1 MKLKKGAFIGIGI
14 GLVTLSL
21 LAFFINQFVKGTQA
35 GNEAEIPNIDTTGY
49 QVMDLYP
56 QDPVTIDGTV
66 QLVADNSYFY
76 DAEKGQ
82 IDQILVQ
89 DGQQVKKGDLL
100 YKYIQTGDLQH
111 DIEDALRE
119 QTRLYND
126 RNRLIDNLSKQ
137 TGLLYN
143 YQGDTLQGYWAK
155 DGQYYYYVS
164 ELIGKSGQP
173 LVSETPLDEEAY
185 QSQVNSIQ
193 TAGQED
199 PAAAA
204 KDQIRQVNQ
213 QIEDVEIKL
222 QRLYEKQRGE
232 VRAEYDGKVILN
244 PDGKTSNSVPLV
256 RIISQG
262 VQIKGSVTEYE
273 FYLLAKDIP
282 VQIYINAEDRYVSGT
297 LVRYDEIPPVS
308 SAPNQQDSGNN
319 ASASESNLASGSSST
334 QFGFTV
340 SPDEFIQPGFTVK
353 IQITP
358 TGLVLPQEAILE
370 EDGHSYVFIYQE
382 GIVHKKEVN
391 LENQGLQRV
400 VQSGLEEGQQ
410 VVLNPFDLKDGQKIE
425 VMQLGGM
432 DDDNQSGAMSP
443 PSGF

>member
-1 MKLKKGAFIGIGI
+1 M
-14 GLVTLSL
+14 
-21 LAFFINQFVKGTQA
+21 
-35 GNEAEIPNIDTTGY
+35 
-49 QVMDLYP
+49 
-56 QDPVTIDGTV
+56 
-66 QLVADNSYFY
+66 
-76 DAEKGQ
+76 
-82 IDQILVQ
+82 
-89 DGQQVKKGDLL
+89 
-100 YKYIQTGDLQH
+100 
-111 DIEDALRE
+111 
-119 QTRLYND
+119 
-126 RNRLIDNLSKQ
+126 
-137 TGLLYN
+137 
-143 YQGDTLQGYWAK
+143 
-155 DGQYYYYVS
+155 
-164 ELIGKSGQP
+164 
-173 LVSETPLDEEAY
+173 SETPLDEEAY

-297 LVRYDEIPPVS
+297 LVRYDEIPPAS
-308 SAPNQQDSGNN
+308 SAPSQRDSGNN
-319 ASASESNLASGSSST
+319 ATASESNLAGGSSST

-353 IQITP
+353 VQITP

-382 GIVHKKEVN
+382 GIVHKKEVD

-432 DDDNQSGAMSP
+432 DEDNQSGAMSP

>member
-1 MKLKKGAFIGIGI
+1 MKLKKGPIVGIGI

-35 GNEAEIPNIDTTGY
+35 GNEAEMSNIDSTGY

-100 YKYIQTGDLQH
+100 YKYIQTGDLQD

-297 LVRYDEIPPVS
+297 LVRYDEIPPAS
-308 SAPNQQDSGNN
+308 PAPSQQDSGNN
-319 ASASESNLASGSSST
+319 ASASESNIAGGSSST

-353 IQITP
+353 VQITP

-382 GIVHKKEVN
+382 GIVHKKEVD

-432 DDDNQSGAMSP
+432 DEDNQSGAMSP